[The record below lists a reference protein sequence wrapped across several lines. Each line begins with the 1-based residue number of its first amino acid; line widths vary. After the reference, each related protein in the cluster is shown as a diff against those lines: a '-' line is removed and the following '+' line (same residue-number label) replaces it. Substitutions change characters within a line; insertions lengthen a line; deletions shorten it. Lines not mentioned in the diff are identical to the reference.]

1 MILDP
6 PLSRPGL
13 HRGRVL
19 RYMLSGVLTV
29 LFLWVAFRGTDFPKL
44 LDLMRHANYWWI
56 LAMFVCLMASHLVR
70 AWRWRYLLEPIK
82 RGIGMRN
89 LFAGVMIGY
98 LFNNILPRAGEI
110 ARPYAIGKS
119 EDLSRSSAFGTI
131 VVERIIDT
139 FSFLVLA
146 AILPFVYN
154 GPLLDAFPWLQ
165 DAGVII
171 TAGTTVGLAVLV
183 ALMVRRD
190 WTNRFLLKPL
200 RLFLPRHISERLDG
214 IFHAFLDGFLFL
226 KIPANFAA
234 IAASSVVVWFLYILM
249 IYVAFFAFDLG
260 SLGFRGAVVVQT
272 ISSIGVAI
280 PTPGSTGS
288 YHAFTSQS
296 LIRLFKVDPAV
307 ALGYATVTHAVSFIG
322 VSLVGLYY
330 YVRDQITVA
339 EAVGKTGEA
348 AT

>member
-1 MILDP
+1 LISDSP
-6 PLSRPGL
+6 VTRPGL
-13 HRGRVL
+13 RRGRSL
-19 RYMLSGVLTV
+19 RYILSGLLTV
-29 LFLWVAFRGTDFPKL
+29 LFLWVAFRGTDFPRL

-56 LAMFVCLMASHLVR
+56 LAMFACLMLSHLIR

-82 RGIGMRN
+82 QGIGMRN

-119 EDLSRSSAFGTI
+119 ESISRSSAFGTI

-146 AILPFVYN
+146 ALLPLVYN
-154 GPLLDAFPWLQ
+154 GPLLEAFPWLQ

-171 TAGTTVGLAVLV
+171 SVGTTVGLAVLV
-183 ALMVRRD
+183 ILMVRRD
-190 WTNRFLLKPL
+190 WADGLLLKPL
-200 RLFLPRHISERLDG
+200 RSILPRELSARIDSV
-214 IFHAFLDGFLFL
+214 FHAFLDGFLFL
-226 KIPANFAA
+226 KVPANFIA
-234 IAASSVVVWFLYILM
+234 IAASSVIVWFLYILM
-249 IYVAFFAFDLG
+249 IYLAFFAFGLG
-260 SLGFRGAVVVQT
+260 NLGFRGAVVVQT

-296 LIRLFKVDPAV
+296 LSRLFKVDPEV

-339 EAVGKTGEA
+339 DAVGKTEEA